1 MQLQE
6 FQERQKK
13 IAEMEAKLQ
22 SQDQQL
28 ATQQERIKQLHV
40 SIATQLQYLK
50 PALRAW
56 HFVETCMFKQHE
68 KCSICHHDTGNMLL
82 ISC

>member
-22 SQDQQL
+22 SQDEEL
-28 ATQQERIKQLHV
+28 ASQQERVKTLHV
-40 SIATQLQYLK
+40 CTAPLTVFLAHRL
-50 PALRAW
+50 P
-56 HFVETCMFKQHE
+56 
-68 KCSICHHDTGNMLL
+68 
-82 ISC
+82 